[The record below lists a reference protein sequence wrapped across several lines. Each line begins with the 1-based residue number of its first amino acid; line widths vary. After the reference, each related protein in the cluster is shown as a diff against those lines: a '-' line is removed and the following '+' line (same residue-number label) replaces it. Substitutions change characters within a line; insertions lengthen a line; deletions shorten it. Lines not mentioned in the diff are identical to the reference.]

1 LYTADRLNA
10 AQVTGELPYGFTVAL
25 QQFYEEQ
32 QKAKSKSA
40 AKGGKAG
47 DDQKDMAGKGG
58 KKGTGKRQYDDPVA
72 AEHARHRAVT
82 ARRLRILRHLGLS
95 PPAGSPFAS
104 ANAACMDGFGPIAA
118 QLGYVQ
124 PPVAL

>member
-1 LYTADRLNA
+1 M
-10 AQVTGELPYGFTVAL
+10 TGELPYGFTVAL

-32 QKAKSKSA
+32 QKAKSKST

>member
-1 LYTADRLNA
+1 MSLQLTD
-10 AQVTGELPYGFTVAL
+10 ELPHGFTAAL

-32 QKAKSKSA
+32 QKPKSRSA
-40 AKGGKAG
+40 ATCGKGG
-47 DDQKDMAGKGG
+47 DDQKDAAGKGG
-58 KKGTGKRQYDDPVA
+58 KKGKRQYDDPVA

-95 PPAGSPFAS
+95 PPTGSPFATAS
-104 ANAACMDGFGPIAA
+104 AACLDGFGPIAA

-124 PPVAL
+124 PAAAQ

>member
-1 LYTADRLNA
+1 MSGYVCLQL
-10 AQVTGELPYGFTVAL
+10 TGELPHGFTVAL

-40 AKGGKAG
+40 AKGAKGS
-47 DDQKDMAGKGG
+47 DDLKDMTGKGG
-58 KKGTGKRQYDDPVA
+58 KKGGGKRQYDDPVA

-95 PPAGSPFAS
+95 PPAGSPFAA
-104 ANAACMDGFGPIAA
+104 ANAACLDGFGPIAA

-124 PPVAL
+124 PTAAQ

>member
-1 LYTADRLNA
+1 MLQL
-10 AQVTGELPYGFTVAL
+10 TGELPQGFTLAL

-32 QKAKSKSA
+32 QKAKAKSA
-40 AKGGKAG
+40 AKGGKTVE
-47 DDQKDMAGKGG
+47 DNKDVTGKGA
-58 KKGTGKRQYDDPVA
+58 KKASGKRQYDDPVA

-104 ANAACMDGFGPIAA
+104 ANAACLDGFGHVAA
-118 QLGYVQ
+118 QLGYVMPAPAAAAPAQ
-124 PPVAL
+124 